1 MNAIVEDD
9 RHMRHALRLATRSLG
24 RVAPNPAVGCVI
36 ISKGGVVVGR
46 GWTDV
51 GGRPHAESRA
61 LEQAGN
67 RAKSS
72 TVYVTLER
80 LERKGYLNSKLGS
93 PTPERGGKS
102 KRMFTIRATGIK
114 ALQKSLGD
122 VTEMCAGL
130 RDLNFAR

>member
-1 MNAIVEDD
+1 MKSADGLGELEQLLLIAV
-9 RHMRHALRLATRSLG
+9 LRLKQDAYAVSVRDEVEKRIGRSL
-24 RVAPNPAVGCVI
+24 
-36 ISKGGVVVGR
+36 SR
-46 GWTDV
+46 G
-51 GGRPHAESRA
+51 
-61 LEQAGN
+61 
-67 RAKSS
+67 